1 MAYAVTN
8 PPAKMSAGPL
18 TDFGAS
24 TGGSQLWLYKSAD
37 AIATV
42 KAAGYITNAV
52 SLGMQVADPILV
64 VDTVTPSLSL
74 AFVLSVNAVTG
85 ACTLDATPLT
95 AT

>member
-8 PPAKMSAGPL
+8 PPVKMSAGPL

-24 TGGSQLWLYKSAD
+24 NGGSQLWLYKSAD

-52 SLGMQVADPILV
+52 ALGMQPNDPVLV
-64 VDTVTPSLSL
+64 VDTTTPALSL
-74 AFVLSVNAVTG
+74 AFVQTTNLVTG
-85 ACTLDATPLT
+85 VANLDATPLT

>member
-1 MAYAVTN
+1 MAYAITN

-24 TGGSQLWLYKSAD
+24 SGGSQLWVYKSAD

-42 KAAGYITNAV
+42 KAAGYITNAA
-52 SLGMQVADPILV
+52 SLGMQVSDPILV
-64 VDTVTPSLSL
+64 VDTVTPALSL
-74 AFVLSVNAVTG
+74 AFVLSINAATG
-85 ACTLDATPLT
+85 AATLDATPLT

>member
-8 PPAKMSAGPL
+8 PPVKMSAGPL

-24 TGGSQLWLYKSAD
+24 NAGSQLWLYKSAD

-42 KAAGYITNAV
+42 KGAAYISNAA
-52 SLGMQVADPILV
+52 SLGMQVNDPILV
-64 VDTVTPSLSL
+64 VDTTTPALSL
-74 AFVLSVNAVTG
+74 AFVLSVNAATG
-85 ACTLDATPLT
+85 AATLDATPLT

>member
-1 MAYAVTN
+1 MAYATSN

-24 TGGSQLWLYKSAD
+24 TAGGQLWLYKSAD

-42 KAAGYITNAV
+42 KAAGYITNAAP
-52 SLGMQVADPILV
+52 LGMQVNDPILV
-64 VDTVTPSLSL
+64 VDTATPALSL
-74 AFVLSVNAVTG
+74 AFVQSISATTG
-85 ACTLDATPLT
+85 AATLDATPLT